1 MLPAL
6 IIVFREGFEAFLT
19 VAIIFA
25 FLRKTGRDWLRP
37 AVYAGIVTS
46 VVASFALGWV
56 LMRVNQSL
64 WEGILGLVAAVLV
77 ATFVVHVWRTAP
89 RMKGDMEKRL
99 ETASAPASRA
109 VAIAGVF
116 AFTVLMVTREGME
129 TALMLIQVKNTRFIL
144 GSLLGIVAAALMSWA
159 WAHYGHRINL
169 KRFFQVTGMFLLL
182 FTAQIVFYAIHELSE
197 ADVLPHSEAIHTATE
212 PFSPV
217 GVYGKWFS
225 ILMVGFCA
233 AWLLAVSMKDR
244 FQRAHAIVML
254 LIVVAV
260 VPAVPARADV
270 TRAQALMGTV
280 CEITVPDDD
289 AKYIDAAFAEAKR
302 IDALIDTWRD
312 DSELARV
319 NAQTVHDVSGELGA
333 MLSTTIAWAQKTGGA
348 FNPLVRPL
356 IDAWQTR
363 GKGAVPSKEAL
374 AEAMK
379 RVDLAN
385 VETMKGTITVKNGA
399 QFDEGAW
406 GKGLA
411 IDRMLGVFEQ
421 KGAKR
426 VLINF
431 GGQIGQYGDQPYVTI
446 ANPLKRDAPVI
457 GLSLGKR
464 SLSTSSGSEKSFTVD
479 GKTFSHIIDPRTG
492 VALPPRGSLS
502 VLDNSAFVADIL
514 STALYVMGPEAG
526 MYWAKAHD
534 VTAIFITDKNEILT
548 SRPMPAMQVLDA
560 KFVRHSD

>member
-37 AVYAGIVTS
+37 TVYAGIATS
-46 VVASFALGWV
+46 IAASFALGWV

-77 ATFVVHVWRTAP
+77 ASFVVHVWRTAP
-89 RMKGDMEKRL
+89 RMKGDMERRL
-99 ETASAPASRA
+99 DTASSPASRA
-109 VAIAGVF
+109 LAVAGVF
-116 AFTVLMVTREGME
+116 LFTVLMVTREGME

-144 GSLLGIVAAALMSWA
+144 GSLLGILAAALMSWA

-197 ADVLPHSEAIHTATE
+197 AEVLPHSSAIHTATE

-217 GVYGKWFS
+217 GIYGKWFS
-225 ILMVGFCA
+225 VLMVGFCA

-244 FQRAHAIVML
+244 FERAHAVIVL
-254 LIVVAV
+254 LIAVAI
-260 VPAVPARADV
+260 VPSVARADT

-280 CEITVPDDD
+280 CEITVPDTAARAIDD
-289 AKYIDAAFAEAKR
+289 AFAEGKR
-302 IDALIDTWRD
+302 LEAMLSTWRD
-312 DSELARV
+312 DSELSRLNNGTQKA
-319 NAQTVHDVSGELGA
+319 SSELGFVLEA
-333 MLSTTIAWAQKTGGA
+333 TLDWARKTGGA

-356 IDAWQTR
+356 VDAWKTR
-363 GKGAVPSKEAL
+363 DGGAIPSKETLDA
-374 AEAMK
+374 AMK

-385 VETMKGTITVKNGA
+385 AKVADGSVVLTNGA
-399 QFDEGAW
+399 MFEEGAW

-411 IDRMLGVFEQ
+411 IDRMLAVVRR
-421 KGAKR
+421 KGATR
-426 VLINF
+426 ARINF
-431 GGQIGQYGDQPYVTI
+431 GGQIGQYGDQPWVTI
-446 ANPLKRDAPVI
+446 ADPQKRDTPVAGVTLAKQSI
-457 GLSLGKR
+457 
-464 SLSTSSGSEKSFTVD
+464 STSSGSEKSFTVD
-479 GKTFSHIIDPRTG
+479 GRTFTHLIDPRSG
-492 VALPPRGSLS
+492 QALPPRGSVS
-502 VLDNSAFVADIL
+502 VISDSAFLADIF

-526 MYWAKAHD
+526 IQWAKTHE
-534 VTAIFITDKNEILT
+534 VKAIFITDKNEILA
-548 SRPMPAMQVLDA
+548 SEPMPSLQALDA
-560 KFVRHSD
+560 KFTIKR